1 MLIFSDIISSSSR
14 ESKDKLFQSNV
25 IANQGA
31 GTNPAAIKNRI
42 LINARMVIGATP
54 IMLEPRIVDIV
65 GDKATDSLVSSLKA
79 LVCTLH
85 PLYVCN

>member
-1 MLIFSDIISSSSR
+1 MAVAVDSGR
-14 ESKDKLFQSNV
+14 NV
-25 IANQGA
+25 IANQRA

-42 LINARMVIGATP
+42 LINARMVVGATP
-54 IMLEPRIVDIV
+54 IMLDPRIVDIV
-65 GDKATDSLVSSLKA
+65 GDKATDSLVSSLKT